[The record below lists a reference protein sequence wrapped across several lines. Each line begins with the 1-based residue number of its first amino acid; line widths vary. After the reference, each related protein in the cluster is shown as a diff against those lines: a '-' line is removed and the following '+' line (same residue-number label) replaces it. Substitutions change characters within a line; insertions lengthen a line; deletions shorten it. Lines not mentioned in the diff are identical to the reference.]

1 MIKRNECRHFS
12 QAEYIS
18 ICRKGGEI
26 TDDIKFPRSTQY
38 IKMTEV
44 VRIYLLGE
52 IISILIWYFIPPI
65 FFRMRNKQKRIKIM
79 QEYILRIPQTM

>member
-1 MIKRNECRHFS
+1 M
-12 QAEYIS
+12 A
-18 ICRKGGEI
+18 
-26 TDDIKFPRSTQY
+26 
-38 IKMTEV
+38 EV

-79 QEYILRIPQTM
+79 QEYITNSTDCDSFLCQILTISNRIFLHKNPDYDRLKNRRNLV